1 MKIILFDGVCN
12 FCNSSVNFV
21 LEHDRA
27 QIFHFSPLQS
37 EKGTE
42 LLSRQ
47 GREETDLRAL
57 ILIDENELLEGMDA
71 LIRISKYLKG
81 YPRLLYL
88 LRFLPRKIR
97 DGVYAL
103 IARNRYKWFGKKEV
117 CRVPSPGEEE
127 RFLTTGENDF
137 PPPDDRAPSA
147 HGEEGYHDRESQ
159 SDKNRMH

>member
-81 YPRLLYL
+81 YPRLLYM

-97 DGVYAL
+97 DGEINPDTNFYSENQYK
-103 IARNRYKWFGKKEV
+103 RQGNRLERKK
-117 CRVPSPGEEE
+117 
-127 RFLTTGENDF
+127 
-137 PPPDDRAPSA
+137 
-147 HGEEGYHDRESQ
+147 
-159 SDKNRMH
+159 